1 MKKLLHRA
9 WAEISL
15 DALDS
20 NINAIREAVR
30 GKTIMAVVK
39 ANAYGHGIAIVAK
52 ELFCVGIR
60 HFAVSCM
67 AEALELRELLPEAE
81 ILIFGYCDEEQY
93 CELIR
98 NNLIQTVGETGFA
111 KSLSDYAEQNGVKIR
126 VHIKANTGMTR
137 IGIDCPEELSDI
149 LGLSGLS
156 VEGVYTH
163 FSCADSTAPDDV
175 KYTNEQQEKLHKIA
189 EKAKKAG
196 IPVYSQN
203 SGGILYHSDFSGEI
217 VRSGIIT
224 YGCTPNTAE
233 ELPLALKPVMRLRAR
248 VCQLKDIPAGVPV
261 SYGRTFVSE
270 KPMRLAVVPI
280 GYADG
285 YSRALSGKGAVY
297 VNGQR
302 CPICGRICMDQT
314 IIDVTG
320 KNIAVGD
327 IAEIYSDEIAEITV
341 DNIADSLGT
350 IGYELLCRVSPRI
363 PRVAVRNGEPI
374 QQED

>member
-1 MKKLLHRA
+1 MKLLHRA
-9 WAEISL
+9 WAEINL

-20 NINAIREAVR
+20 NIKAIREAVR

-52 ELFCVGIR
+52 ELFRVGIR

-98 NNLIQTVGETGFA
+98 HNLIQTVGETGFA

-137 IGIDCPEELSDI
+137 IGIDCPEELADI

-163 FSCADSTAPDDV
+163 FACADSTLPDDV
-175 KYTNEQQEKLHKIA
+175 NYTNEQQERLNKIA
-189 EKAKKAG
+189 EKAKQAG
-196 IPVYSQN
+196 IPIYSQN
-203 SGGILYHSDFSGEI
+203 SGGILYHSDYSGEI

-327 IAEIYSDEIAEITV
+327 VAEIYSDEIPEITV
-341 DNIADSLGT
+341 DRIADSLQT
-350 IGYELLCRVSPRI
+350 IGYELLCRVSARI
-363 PRVAVRNGEPI
+363 PRVAVRNGSPI

>member
-9 WAEISL
+9 WAEINL
-15 DALDS
+15 DALDA
-20 NINAIREAVR
+20 NVEAIRAAAP

-39 ANAYGHGIAIVAK
+39 ANAYGHGIKIAAP
-52 ELFCVGIR
+52 ELFRIGVKY
-60 HFAVSCM
+60 FAVSCM
-67 AEALELRELLPEAE
+67 AEALELREILPEAE
-81 ILIFGYCDEEQY
+81 ILIFGYCDGEQFS
-93 CELIR
+93 ELIAHD
-98 NNLIQTVGETGFA
+98 LIQTVGETGFA
-111 KSLSDYAEQNGVKIR
+111 KSLSDYALKNGVKIR
-126 VHIKANTGMTR
+126 VHVKANTGMTR
-137 IGIDCPEELSDI
+137 IGIDTPEELSEI
-149 LGLSGLS
+149 LALSGLS

-163 FSCADSTAPDDV
+163 FACADSTDPDDDE
-175 KYTNEQQEKLHKIA
+175 YTRGQQEKLNEIG

-203 SGGILYHSDFSGEI
+203 SGGILYHSNFDGEI

-224 YGCTPNTAE
+224 YGCMPNTAE
-233 ELPLALKPVMRLRAR
+233 KLPIPLTPVMRLRAR

-270 KPMRLAVVPI
+270 APMRLAVIPI

-285 YSRALSGKGAVY
+285 YSRSLSGKGAVY

-314 IIDVTG
+314 IVDVTG
-320 KNIAVGD
+320 KDVSVGD
-327 IAEIYSDEIAEITV
+327 IAEIYSDSIPEIMV

-350 IGYELLCRVSPRI
+350 IGYELLCRVSARI
-363 PRVAVRNGEPI
+363 PRVGVRNGEPI
-374 QQED
+374 E

>member
-9 WAEISL
+9 WAEINL
-15 DALDS
+15 DALDA
-20 NINAIREAVR
+20 NAEAIRAAAP

-39 ANAYGHGIAIVAK
+39 ANAYGHGIRIAAS
-52 ELFCVGIR
+52 ELFRIGIK

-67 AEALELRELLPEAE
+67 SEALELREILPEAE
-81 ILIFGYCDEEQY
+81 ILIFGYCDEEQF
-93 CELIR
+93 CELVAH
-98 NNLIQTVGETGFA
+98 NLIQTVGETGFA
-111 KSLSDYAEQNGVKIR
+111 KSLSDYALENGVRIR

-137 IGIDCPEELSDI
+137 IGIDTPEELSEI
-149 LGLSGLS
+149 LALPGLSA
-156 VEGVYTH
+156 EGVYTH
-163 FSCADSTAPDDV
+163 FSCADSTAPDDFE
-175 KYTNEQQEKLHKIA
+175 YTCGQQRQLNKIG

-203 SGGILYHSDFSGEI
+203 SGGILYHSDFGGEI

-224 YGCTPNTAE
+224 YGCMPNISE
-233 ELPLALKPVMRLRAR
+233 KLPIPLTPVMRLRAR

-270 KPMRLAVVPI
+270 APMRLAVIPI

-314 IIDVTG
+314 IVDVTG
-320 KNIAVGD
+320 KNISVGD
-327 IAEIYSDEIAEITV
+327 IAEIYSDSIPEIMV

-350 IGYELLCRVSPRI
+350 IGYELLCRVSARI
-363 PRVAVRNGEPI
+363 PRIAVRNGEPI
-374 QQED
+374 E

>member
-9 WAEISL
+9 WAEINL

-20 NINAIREAVR
+20 NIEAIRGAVR

-39 ANAYGHGIAIVAK
+39 ANAYGHGIEIVAK
-52 ELFCVGIR
+52 ELFKIGIR

-67 AEALELRELLPEAE
+67 AEALELREILPEAE

-93 CELIR
+93 CELI
-98 NNLIQTVGETGFA
+98 NHNLIQTVGETGFA
-111 KSLSDYAEQNGVKIR
+111 KQLSDYAEQNNVKIR

-137 IGIDCPEELSDI
+137 IGIDSPEELSDI
-149 LGLSGLS
+149 LSQRGLS

-163 FSCADSTAPDDV
+163 FACADSTLPDDV
-175 KYTNEQQEKLHKIA
+175 RYTNEQQDKLYKIA
-189 EKAKKAG
+189 EKAKKLN

-203 SGGILYHSDFSGEI
+203 SGGILYHSDFDGEI

-224 YGCTPNTAE
+224 YGCTPSTAE
-233 ELPLALKPVMRLRAR
+233 KLPIPLKPVMRLRAR

-297 VNGQR
+297 INGMR
-302 CPICGRICMDQT
+302 CPICGRVCMDQT

-320 KNIAVGD
+320 KNISVGD
-327 IAEIYSDEIAEITV
+327 IAEIYSDEIPEIMV

-363 PRVAVRNGEPI
+363 PRIAVRNGEPI
-374 QQED
+374 

>member
-1 MKKLLHRA
+1 MKLLHRA
-9 WAEISL
+9 WAEINL

-20 NINAIREAVR
+20 NIKAIREAVR

-52 ELFCVGIR
+52 ELFRVGIR

-98 NNLIQTVGETGFA
+98 HNLIQTVGETGFA
-111 KSLSDYAEQNGVKIR
+111 KSLSNYAEQNGVKIR

-137 IGIDCPEELSDI
+137 IGIDCPEELADI

-163 FSCADSTAPDDV
+163 FACADSTLPDDV
-175 KYTNEQQEKLHKIA
+175 NYTNEQQKRLNKIA
-189 EKAKKAG
+189 EKAKQAG
-196 IPVYSQN
+196 IPIYSQN
-203 SGGILYHSDFSGEI
+203 SGGILYHSDYSGEI

-327 IAEIYSDEIAEITV
+327 VAEIYSDEIPEITV
-341 DNIADSLGT
+341 DSIADSLQT
-350 IGYELLCRVSPRI
+350 IGYELLCRVSARI
-363 PRVAVRNGEPI
+363 PRVAVRNGKPI

>member
-9 WAEISL
+9 WAEINL
-15 DALDS
+15 DALDA
-20 NINAIREAVR
+20 NVEAIRAAAP

-39 ANAYGHGIAIVAK
+39 ANAYGHGIKIAAP
-52 ELFCVGIR
+52 ELFRIGLKY
-60 HFAVSCM
+60 FAVSCM
-67 AEALELRELLPEAE
+67 AEALELREILPEAE
-81 ILIFGYCDEEQY
+81 ILIFGYCDEEQFF
-93 CELIR
+93 ELITHD
-98 NNLIQTVGETGFA
+98 LIQTVGETGFA
-111 KSLSDYAEQNGVKIR
+111 KSLSDYALKNGVKIR
-126 VHIKANTGMTR
+126 VHVKANTGMTR
-137 IGIDCPEELSDI
+137 IGIDTPDELSEI
-149 LGLSGLS
+149 LALSGLS

-163 FSCADSTAPDDV
+163 FACADSTDPDDDE
-175 KYTNEQQEKLHKIA
+175 YTRGQQEKLNEIG

-203 SGGILYHSDFSGEI
+203 SGGILYHSDFDGEI

-224 YGCTPNTAE
+224 YGCMPNTAE
-233 ELPLALKPVMRLRAR
+233 KLPIPLTPVMRLRAR

-270 KPMRLAVVPI
+270 APMRLAVIPI

-285 YSRALSGKGAVY
+285 YSRSLSGKGAVY

-314 IIDVTG
+314 IVDVTG
-320 KNIAVGD
+320 KDVSVGD
-327 IAEIYSDEIAEITV
+327 IAEIYSDSIPEIMV

-350 IGYELLCRVSPRI
+350 IGYELLCRVSARI
-363 PRVAVRNGEPI
+363 PRVGVRNGEPI
-374 QQED
+374 E